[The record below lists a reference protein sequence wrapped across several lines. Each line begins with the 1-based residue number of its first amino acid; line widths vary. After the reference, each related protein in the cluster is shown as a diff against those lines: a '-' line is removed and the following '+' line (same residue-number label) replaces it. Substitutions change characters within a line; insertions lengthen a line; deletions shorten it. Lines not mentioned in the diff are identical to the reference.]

1 MRAVTPRPLARTL
14 RHDPKRVLTS
24 RSNMLYK
31 VSGFRLRR
39 RWGTSHV
46 ARDRWICSPLLRA
59 WGASVWTCSFARGVY
74 ASSGGSR
81 TWQRPRRG
89 RTSYFTE
96 AFQDI
101 YRSSSGVTYCQQA
114 LAQWEHGP
122 GNPTN
127 GNGRWTAR
135 AFSKSYTSGSCRF
148 NGTGSS
154 QPRDE
159 ITSKL
164 FLYVSS
170 SYQGPTNGLC
180 YTKAQSNASTATL
193 VTTYHQADTPGQP
206 CGYGYYYVQAES
218 RVSWSIGD
226 RYVYAEN
233 SETHHMPS

>member
-1 MRAVTPRPLARTL
+1 MGHVTAKSALRSLAL
-14 RHDPKRVLTS
+14 GALP
-24 RSNMLYK
+24 
-31 VSGFRLRR
+31 SGLVALLVAF
-39 RWGTSHV
+39 TPAAEAHV
-46 ARDRWICSPLLRA
+46 H
-59 WGASVWTCSFARGVY
+59 G
-74 ASSGGSR
+74 SG
-81 TWQRPRRG
+81 PAAG

-135 AFSKSYTSGSCRF
+135 AYSKSYTSGSCQF

-154 QPRDE
+154 QPPYE
-159 ITSKL
+159 ITSRL
-164 FLYVSS
+164 RLYISS
-170 SYQGPTNGLC
+170 TYKGPVDGVC
-180 YTKAQSNASTATL
+180 YTRAQSNASTATL
-193 VTTYHQADTPGQP
+193 VTTFYQADTPGQP

>member
-1 MRAVTPRPLARTL
+1 MWDVTAGSAL
-14 RHDPKRVLTS
+14 R
-24 RSNMLYK
+24 
-31 VSGFRLRR
+31 
-39 RWGTSHV
+39 
-46 ARDRWICSPLLRA
+46 
-59 WGASVWTCSFARGVY
+59 SFALG
-74 ASSGGSR
+74 ALPSGLVALLVALTPAADAHVHGSG
-81 TWQRPRRG
+81 PAAG

-96 AFQDI
+96 AFADI

-135 AFSKSYTSGSCRF
+135 AFSKSYTSGSCQA

-159 ITSKL
+159 IASTLRLYTSSD
-164 FLYVSS
+164 F
-170 SYQGPTNGLC
+170 NGRSFGIC
-180 YTKAQSNASTATL
+180 YTKAQTNASTATL
-193 VTTYHQADTPGQP
+193 LTTYFQADMPGQP
-206 CGYGYYYVQAES
+206 CGYAYYYVQAES

-226 RYVYAEN
+226 RYVYVDN